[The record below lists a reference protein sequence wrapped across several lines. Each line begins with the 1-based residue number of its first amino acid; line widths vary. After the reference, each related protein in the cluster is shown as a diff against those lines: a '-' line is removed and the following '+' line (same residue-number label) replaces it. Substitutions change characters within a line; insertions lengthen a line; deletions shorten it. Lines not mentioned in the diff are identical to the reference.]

1 MCTGRV
7 DPSHI
12 TRAFS
17 KGVDGVFIGGC
28 RLNECNYITH
38 GNHHALNM
46 VLLYKKILEHIGL
59 NPERLKIEFMS
70 GSEGNVYVDAVNSF
84 VEKIKELGPLGENE
98 GLDQEVLNLKL
109 KAIEDLNFYLRLV
122 ENERLR
128 VHFDTK
134 EGYEKFY
141 ASAELQRLFNELIA
155 DKLAISEIMLL
166 LREKPFTTGEIS
178 QILGLTPSEISRHL
192 NNTARQGL
200 VRYEESRWR
209 FALA

>member
-1 MCTGRV
+1 
-7 DPSHI
+7 
-12 TRAFS
+12 
-17 KGVDGVFIGGC
+17 
-28 RLNECNYITH
+28 
-38 GNHHALNM
+38 M

-128 VHFDTK
+128 VHFDTR